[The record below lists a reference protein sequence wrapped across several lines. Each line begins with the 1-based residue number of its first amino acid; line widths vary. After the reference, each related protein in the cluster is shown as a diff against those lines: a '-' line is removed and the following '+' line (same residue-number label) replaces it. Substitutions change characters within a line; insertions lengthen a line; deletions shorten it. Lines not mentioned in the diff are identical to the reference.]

1 MANTAN
7 SLADSIC
14 PTYGAATIS
23 LMSGTITQAN
33 ITNQTGDF
41 LNDAAS
47 KTGANGYTNNFSNI
61 TAGVARVGGFNNAWV
76 NGCLSQN
83 VTPVYNNGLLS
94 FGETGRQS

>member
-7 SLADSIC
+7 SLADPIC
-14 PTYGAATIS
+14 PTYGAATLS

-47 KTGANGYTNNFSNI
+47 KTGANGYVNNYSNL
-61 TAGVARVGGFNNAWV
+61 TAGVARVGGFNNAWM

-83 VTPVYNNGLLS
+83 VTPTYSASLLD
-94 FGETGRQS
+94 FGHTGRQS